1 MEVHDLGEFAA
12 KNWPAPEKGFAKMIQ
27 NIDRDTGRII
37 DLVRE
42 LKIADNTLVI
52 FTWITARIRKAGIWP
67 ITLIRTANCA
77 A

>member
-1 MEVHDLGEFAA
+1 MIWASLPPRTGLRR
-12 KNWPAPEKGFAKMIQ
+12 KGFAKMIQ

-42 LKIADNTLVI
+42 LKIADNTVVI
-52 FTWITARIRKAGIWP
+52 FTDNGPHQEGGHQADYFNS
-67 ITLIRTANCA
+67 TANCA

>member
-37 DLVRE
+37 DLLRE
-42 LKIADNTLVI
+42 LNIADNTLVI
-52 FTWITARIRKAGIWP
+52 FTRQWP
-67 ITLIRTANCA
+67 ASGRRASGRLL
-77 A
+77 